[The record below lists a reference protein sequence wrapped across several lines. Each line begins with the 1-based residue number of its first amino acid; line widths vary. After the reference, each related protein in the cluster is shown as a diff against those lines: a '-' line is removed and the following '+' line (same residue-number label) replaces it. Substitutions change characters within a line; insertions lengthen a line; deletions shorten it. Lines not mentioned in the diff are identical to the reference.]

1 MKKTRVAVVG
11 FGFMGRTH
19 VAAWQSLR
27 GAELVAVCDA
37 NLAQLTAQVKGNLAG
52 VATAQALPASV
63 RIWDDF
69 AAMLA
74 AGDLDVVDITLP
86 TPLHAPFACQALAAG
101 CHVLCEKPM
110 ALTVADCDRMLAAA
124 RKARRILLVAQCV
137 RFFPE
142 YAYLAKI
149 VKSGRYGKVVAGDF
163 TRYMAAP
170 KWSPKGGSWLLDE
183 AQSGGLYLD
192 AHIHDVDFI
201 RSILGDPASL
211 HSVAHRAPA
220 GFVDHLT
227 TTYTFANGAVVS
239 SSCSW
244 AATDAL
250 TFDAAAR
257 VFLERAT
264 VYLGGAY
271 RAPLTIYP
279 QGRPPVTPKLS
290 ATSGYAQEI
299 AYFLACVRGRAPA
312 HAILTAQDGRDA
324 VALAC
329 AERASSATVR

>member
-19 VAAWQSLR
+19 AAAWKSLR
-27 GAELVAVCDA
+27 GAEVVAVCDA
-37 NLAQLTAQVKGNLAG
+37 NLAQLTATVKGNLAG
-52 VATAQALPASV
+52 VATENALPESA

-69 AAMLA
+69 DRMLA
-74 AGDLDVVDITLP
+74 AGGIDVVDITLP
-86 TPLHAPFACQALAAG
+86 TPLHAPFACKALAAG

-110 ALTVADCDRMLAAA
+110 ALTVEDCDRMLAAA
-124 RKARRILLVAQCV
+124 RKAHRLLLVAQCV

-142 YAYLAKI
+142 YAYLAE
-149 VKSGRYGKVVAGDF
+149 VVRSGRYGKVLAADF

-183 AQSGGLYLD
+183 AKSGGLYLD

-201 RSILGDPASL
+201 RSILGDPQSFQ
-211 HSVAHRAPA
+211 SVAHRAQA
-220 GFVDHLT
+220 GYVDHLV
-227 TTYTFANGAVVS
+227 TTYTFADGAVVT

-257 VFLERAT
+257 VFLEKAT
-264 VYLGGAY
+264 IYLGGAY
-271 RAPLTIYP
+271 KAPLTVYP
-279 QGRPPVTPKLS
+279 SGRKPFTPKLS
-290 ATSGYAQEI
+290 SESGYALEI
-299 AYFLACVRGRAPA
+299 AYFLSLVRGRTPKRE
-312 HAILTAQDGRDA
+312 ILTAKDGREA
-324 VALAC
+324 VRLAC
-329 AERASSATVR
+329 DERTKLHEAH